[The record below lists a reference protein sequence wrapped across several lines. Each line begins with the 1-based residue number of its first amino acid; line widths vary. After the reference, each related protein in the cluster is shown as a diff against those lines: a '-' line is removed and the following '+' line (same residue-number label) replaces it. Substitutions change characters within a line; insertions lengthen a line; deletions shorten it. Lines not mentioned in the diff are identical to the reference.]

1 MGPRTVPLT
10 LVSVEGPDSRANVVE
25 MLAGAGVRVVEAAAG
40 QDPVQQAL
48 ALRPDLVVLDAV
60 MPALRGLETCRQL
73 RRQPDLADLPIL
85 ILTGP
90 DHADVLDQAFHAGA
104 TDFAARPLAAALLGH
119 RVRYMLRAKRTL
131 DALRMSESRL
141 AHAQRIAK
149 LGNWDYDERTGV
161 VRLSP
166 EAAGLFGVASGR
178 LVCTLDELT
187 DRVPDEEVASLLND
201 LRQTVRTGRLFR
213 IDHRVV
219 LAGETRF
226 MHSQGTPI
234 TDAGGAITGLAAT
247 TQDVTDR
254 MEAEAKV
261 RALAYYDTLTG
272 LPNRLLFTDL
282 LRTALTRAQRLDRHV
297 AVMFLD
303 LDGFKSINDSL
314 GHPAGDRVLEQV
326 AIRLRQVTREYDTVA
341 RSDDV
346 RAMTVGRLG
355 GDEFLLAITDLAAPS
370 DAERVAQRILEAL
383 HEPIRTKDA
392 EIQVSASIGM
402 SIAPQDGSDVDD
414 LLKNADTALYHAK
427 DRGRN
432 TYEFYS
438 PEMSEAALHRMIL
451 ESRLRGAVER
461 EEFVLYYQP
470 QIDAAGDRIIG
481 VEALLRWQ
489 HPELGIIGP
498 AHFVYALEQNGL
510 IHTLGPWIV
519 RTAATQ
525 LRRWHEAGL
534 AGLRMAVNLSGK
546 QLRQADIVD
555 VLVGAVAK
563 SGVAPQHIEFEIT
576 ESVLIQT
583 GSEGV
588 HAVNA
593 LRQQGYGVAMDDFGT
608 GYSSLAYLTRL
619 PVSCIKIDRSFTADV
634 MTNATHA
641 AVVQTIIELARRLRV
656 DVLAEGVERT
666 EQRDRLLEFGCALM
680 QGYFFGAPMPAAE
693 LTTLLEARGQLAHL
707 A

>member
-1 MGPRTVPLT
+1 
-10 LVSVEGPDSRANVVE
+10 
-25 MLAGAGVRVVEAAAG
+25 MLAQAGVRVVLAKAGADIVAEALPLKPDVVILDIVPPEFFGLDACAR
-40 QDPVQQAL
+40 
-48 ALRPDLVVLDAV
+48 LRGVPDLVDVPILVLTGQD
-60 MPALRGLETCRQL
+60 E
-73 RRQPDLADLPIL
+73 ADL
-85 ILTGP
+85 
-90 DHADVLDQAFHAGA
+90 LDRAFAAGA
-104 TDFAARPLAAALLGH
+104 TDFAAGPVAAAVLGQ
-119 RVRYMLRAKRTL
+119 RLRYMLRAKRTL
-131 DALRMSESRL
+131 DALRTSEARL
-141 AHAQRIAK
+141 AQAQRIAK
-149 LGNWDYDERTGV
+149 LGNWDFDQRTRL

-166 EAAGLFGVASGR
+166 EAATLLGAPAGR

-187 DRVPDEEVASLLND
+187 AGAPHEDAAKLLAEMT
-201 LRQTVRTGRLFR
+201 QATRTGKNFSC
-213 IDHRVV
+213 DHRVDV
-219 LAGETRF
+219 AGEARF
-226 MHSQGTPI
+226 LHSQGAAV
-234 TDAGGAITGLAAT
+234 TDAAGTVLGLAAT

-261 RALAYYDTLTG
+261 RALAFYDTLTG

-282 LRTALTRAQRLDRHV
+282 LGTALSRASRLGRHV

-341 RSDDV
+341 RGDDARRV
-346 RAMTVGRLG
+346 TVGRLG
-355 GDEFLLAITDLAAPS
+355 GDEFLLAITDLAAPG
-370 DAERVAQRILEAL
+370 DAERVARRILEAL
-383 HEPIRTKDA
+383 HEPIRTKDG

-461 EEFVLYYQP
+461 EEFALHYQP
-470 QIDAAGDRIIG
+470 QMDAAGDRIIG
-481 VEALLRWQ
+481 VEALLRWH

-498 AHFVYALEQNGL
+498 AHFVHALEQNGL

-519 RTAATQ
+519 RTAARQ
-525 LRRWHEAGL
+525 LRHWHDAGM
-534 AGLRMAVNLSGK
+534 ADLRMAINLSGK

-555 VLVGAVAK
+555 VLVNAVAAG
-563 SGVAPQHIEFEIT
+563 GVAPRFIEFEIT

-634 MTNATHA
+634 MTNTTHA
-641 AVVQTIIELARRLRV
+641 AVVQTIIELARRLRI
-656 DVLAEGVERT
+656 DVLAEGVERM
-666 EQRDRLLEFGCALM
+666 EQRDRLLDFGCTLM
-680 QGYFFGAPMPAAE
+680 QGYLFGAPVPAAE
-693 LTTLLEARGQLAHL
+693 LTSILESRAQPVHVV
-707 A
+707 